1 MQRMEN
7 ELNLFSDIN
16 RGVTEYGPSILDED
30 TVIEA
35 VNIDLAP
42 HERMSESSRLQSKLT
57 RLQAQLVR
65 QRY

>member
-1 MQRMEN
+1 MEN

-30 TVIEA
+30 CALEV

-42 HERMSESSRLQSKLT
+42 HERMSESTRLQNKLV
-57 RLQAQLVR
+57 RLQAQLV
-65 QRY
+65 